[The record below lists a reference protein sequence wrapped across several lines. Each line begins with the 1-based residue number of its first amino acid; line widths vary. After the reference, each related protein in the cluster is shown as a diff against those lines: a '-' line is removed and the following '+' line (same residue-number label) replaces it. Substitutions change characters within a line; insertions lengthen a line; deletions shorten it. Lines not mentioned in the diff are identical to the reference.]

1 MVSKLIVL
9 GKEIQL
15 PVDVSENEITK
26 ENVLSLLKDL
36 DQDLAREIEKTEFNV
51 KVEGDTAVIYRL
63 GAIFG

>member
-1 MVSKLIVL
+1 MVSKLVVL

-15 PVDVSENEITK
+15 PVDVSESEITK